1 MWKLYLVGASSRRW
15 PSPVSVECQQRS
27 LLHRIKRPRLKSKIC
42 FNCTERMHSSALRCC
57 NAMQCNISNAT
68 YAIQCITIFV
78 LHIMQC
84 NACNTMQYRAKV
96 QRWLDTF
103 RCRAFVAI
111 APLNLI
117 DSNNYSWD
125 KRTKIVLKTSKVK
138 TTLDQV
144 VLSGTAQCRERS
156 SNNWSRQR

>member
-1 MWKLYLVGASSRRW
+1 MWKLYLVSASSRRR

-27 LLHRIKRPRLKSKIC
+27 LLHRTSRLRLKSKIC
-42 FNCTERMHSSALRCC
+42 FNCTEQMHSSALRCC

-68 YAIQCITIFV
+68 YAIQCITIFI

-84 NACNTMQYRAKV
+84 NVCNTMQYRAKV
-96 QRWLDTF
+96 QRWLETF
-103 RCRAFVAI
+103 RCRAVVAI

-125 KRTKIVLKTSKVK
+125 ERTKNSFKNQQGWDYVGTSGAFG
-138 TTLDQV
+138 D
-144 VLSGTAQCRERS
+144 C
-156 SNNWSRQR
+156 SNNYQLIAA